1 MKRDKATTRR
11 QYPRIAR
18 VNELLREILGD
29 ELERLDEDS
38 LVLVTVTGVDC
49 DPDLRHATVYFDG
62 PQGAAGDEAVAEAL
76 DEVRIRLQ
84 RAIGTQARLKRT
96 PELRFR
102 PDPAVRAGEHIDEVL
117 RRVTPTAIEPTDG
130 SDDPSEVVEIGDQ
143 VESVDAP
150 AKSADGAGSGSP
162 SAANRVP

>member
-1 MKRDKATTRR
+1 VKRDKATTRR

-62 PQGAAGDEAVAEAL
+62 PLGAAGDEVVAEAL
-76 DEVRIRLQ
+76 GEVRTRLQ
-84 RAIGTQARLKRT
+84 RAIATQARLKRT

-117 RRVTPTAIEPTDG
+117 RAVTPVAIDPTDEADEADDRVEPGG
-130 SDDPSEVVEIGDQ
+130 SGGQVSPDD
-143 VESVDAP
+143 A
-150 AKSADGAGSGSP
+150 AAGSP
-162 SAANRVP
+162 SAANRAP

>member
-11 QYPRIAR
+11 RYPRIVR

-49 DPDLRHATVYFDG
+49 DPDLRRATVYFDG
-62 PQGAAGDEAVAEAL
+62 PLGAAGDEAVAEAL
-76 DEVRIRLQ
+76 GDVRIRLQ
-84 RAIGTQARLKRT
+84 KAIGAQARLKRT

-117 RRVTPTAIEPTDG
+117 RSVTPVASTDEG
-130 SDDPSEVVEIGDQ
+130 EATGAAASTDDRERPG
-143 VESVDAP
+143 P
-150 AKSADGAGSGSP
+150 
-162 SAANRVP
+162 NRTP

>member
-62 PQGAAGDEAVAEAL
+62 PLGAAGDEVVAEAL
-76 DEVRIRLQ
+76 GEVRTRLQ

-102 PDPAVRAGEHIDEVL
+102 PDPERIVRFLAAAMRATLPGVPVLVDRSEENAVALADSIEQVAARAVAD
-117 RRVTPTAIEPTDG
+117 RRPV
-130 SDDPSEVVEIGDQ
+130 
-143 VESVDAP
+143 P
-150 AKSADGAGSGSP
+150 A
-162 SAANRVP
+162 